1 MKAQEKPDYANW
13 IPVRLLIASGS
24 AGGVLA
30 VLFGLS
36 FLIPGG
42 PALVV
47 LRVLLA
53 AAAALL
59 LCFFVYMSRARR
71 LLSYEGGGVQ
81 GMILDNML
89 RYLDWD
95 GNGVLLEIGCGSGA
109 LTVKAAKK
117 YPQGRVIGMD
127 YWGAPWDYAQSQCER
142 NARAEGVGDRVSF
155 QKGDAAKLDFPDGHF
170 DAAVSNFVFHEVKSQ
185 PDKLALIRE
194 ALRVLKPGAPFAF
207 EDVFFSKAYY
217 PDPDALLA
225 ALSKDAPGLRFVD
238 TRKNGFVP
246 RFLRTPLVA
255 GQMGLIYGRKAR
267 SPGDFPWKTVFNEGE
282 T

>member
-1 MKAQEKPDYANW
+1 MKTQERPDYANW
-13 IPVRLLIASGS
+13 IPVKLLTASGI
-24 AGGVLA
+24 AGGALA
-30 VLFGLS
+30 LLFGLS
-36 FLIPGG
+36 FLIRGG

-53 AAAALL
+53 AAAILI
-59 LCFFVYMSRARR
+59 LCFFAYMSRARR

-81 GMILDNML
+81 GKILDNVL
-89 RYLDWD
+89 NYLHWD
-95 GNGVLLEIGCGSGA
+95 GTGVLLDIGCGSGA

-117 YPQGRVIGMD
+117 YPSAKAVGMD
-127 YWGAPWDYAQSQCER
+127 YWGELWDYAQSQCER
-142 NARAEGVGDRVSF
+142 NARLEGVGERVSF
-155 QKGDAAKLDFPDGHF
+155 QKGDAARLGFPDGQF

-207 EDVFFSKAYY
+207 EDVFFSKSYY
-217 PDPDALLA
+217 PDLNALLA
-225 ALSKDAPGLRFVD
+225 ELSRDAAELHFAD

-255 GQMGLIYGRKAR
+255 GQMGLIYGRKA
-267 SPGDFPWKTVFNEGE
+267 
-282 T
+282 